1 MVVKA
6 IVKAL
11 AAVLASTL
19 SLLWAAVRVFI
30 SFCVVLV
37 GSAIRALR
45 RQRIP
50 IVDRKELDLPFL
62 AARLSDLPYHVETA
76 DELKEGLAKIL
87 DESELLYFAEQE
99 FMHTNACWYIAKGKH
114 PTVCP
119 EARSTFLVFRGT
131 MSPTDAIADVL
142 FRPEAGPNGTKCHG
156 GFLKTIKD
164 DSVLHAQLAM
174 QLIGTSADAMQKLYV
189 MGHSL
194 GGALSMTL
202 VGAGFLPASY
212 KGELTVVNLGGPAT
226 FYKGVDPSAL
236 GPAASSCRALTIV
249 NGNDIVPRL
258 LGSPLSF
265 SRQMLEAFA
274 SSSSPKKLHANRL
287 ILDTLE
293 RYMHLP
299 QTELL
304 FVHEGKVQR
313 VPYKDR
319 HLVLHLAEAIHPR
332 AIADHLAYV
341 DGLAKATGL

>member
-1 MVVKA
+1 M
-6 IVKAL
+6 
-11 AAVLASTL
+11 
-19 SLLWAAVRVFI
+19 
-30 SFCVVLV
+30 
-37 GSAIRALR
+37 G
-45 RQRIP
+45 
-50 IVDRKELDLPFL
+50 
-62 AARLSDLPYHVETA
+62 
-76 DELKEGLAKIL
+76 
-87 DESELLYFAEQE
+87 
-99 FMHTNACWYIAKGKH
+99 TNACWYLAKGRH

-119 EARSTFLVFRGT
+119 DAARATFLVFRGT

-142 FRPEAGPNGTKCHG
+142 FRPEAGPNGIECHG

-174 QLIGTSADAMQKLYV
+174 QLIGTSADATQRLYV

-226 FYKGVDPSAL
+226 FYKAVDPGAL

-274 SSSSPKKLHANRL
+274 SSSSPKKLLANRL
-287 ILDTLE
+287 VLDTLE
-293 RYMHLP
+293 KYIHLP

-304 FVHEGKVQR
+304 FVHEGNVQR
-313 VPYKDR
+313 VPYKDKE
-319 HLVLHLAEAIHPR
+319 LVLHLAEAIHPR